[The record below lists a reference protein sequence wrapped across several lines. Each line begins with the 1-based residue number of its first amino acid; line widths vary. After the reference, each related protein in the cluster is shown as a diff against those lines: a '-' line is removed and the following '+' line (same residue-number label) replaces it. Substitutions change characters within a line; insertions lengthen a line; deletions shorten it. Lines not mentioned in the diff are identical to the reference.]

1 MPRKKFIRAGY
12 WRYSKLGLRRKK
24 KLIYR
29 KAKGQG
35 NKVRLGRAGRLVK
48 VKPGYGRNKTMKG
61 LIRHPRLKNLTSV
74 LVWNVEDVK
83 KLQKNEVGV
92 VAKIGGKKKF
102 EIAQYARDNKIQL
115 MNLHPEKFIK
125 KIEDMKQEKKMT
137 KQERE
142 KKLEEK
148 EKKAKEK
155 DTEEKKE
162 AEKAKEEPTKEKLEE
177 KIETKEEKKAEKEN
191 AEEKKMKS
199 ESTSGEK
206 K

>member
-12 WRYSKLGLRRKK
+12 WKYSKLGLRRKK

-48 VKPGYGRNKTMKG
+48 VKPGFGRDKTMKG
-61 LIRHPRLKNLTSV
+61 MIRHPSLKNLKAV
-74 LVWNVEDVK
+74 VVWTIDDLK
-83 KLQKNEVGV
+83 KLQKDEIAVL
-92 VAKIGGKKKF
+92 AKIGGKKKF
-102 EIAQYARDNKIQL
+102 EIAAYAHENKIKL

-125 KIEDMKQEKKMT
+125 KIEEMKQEKKMT

-155 DTEEKKE
+155 EVEDKKE
-162 AEKAKEEPTKEKLEE
+162 AEKAKEEPSEGKLEE
-177 KIETKEEKKAEKEN
+177 KVDEKKEDKKTEKGKNETTN
-191 AEEKKMKS
+191 KS
-199 ESTSGEK
+199 EGEK